1 MAIKITDANAQEIIS
16 SGKPVVIDFWATWC
30 GPCMA
35 MAPLIDELA
44 TEYEGKV
51 VIGKYNVDE
60 EGDLSSEYR
69 IMSLPTILFFKD
81 GKKTDIRLAGSQTR
95 ATLESKIADLLAKV
109 AADTMVGGA
118 TLTKLLGTSAWY
130 APGAAGA
137 QMVAAILH
145 NQKKLISASALLEGE
160 YGESDLCIGV
170 PCIIGRNGIEK
181 IVTFD
186 LNEEEKA
193 LFHKSAEA
201 VPFRLPFT
209 DLRSR
214 SQFFGISVATSSA
227 ARFI

>member
-95 ATLESKIADLLAKV
+95 ATLEAKID
-109 AADTMVGGA
+109 
-118 TLTKLLGTSAWY
+118 
-130 APGAAGA
+130 
-137 QMVAAILH
+137 
-145 NQKKLISASALLEGE
+145 
-160 YGESDLCIGV
+160 
-170 PCIIGRNGIEK
+170 R
-181 IVTFD
+181 
-186 LNEEEKA
+186 
-193 LFHKSAEA
+193 KS
-201 VPFRLPFT
+201 V
-209 DLRSR
+209 
-214 SQFFGISVATSSA
+214 V
-227 ARFI
+227 